1 MVSLLFIFSICW
13 QRSLSV
19 PLSEF
24 YPFGP
29 DVDSTIGPTLDGSSN
44 ATVDIEFPFYDN
56 IYSSLFVR
64 RISYW
69 PILITDIFSLG

>member
-1 MVSLLFIFSICW
+1 MCW

-24 YPFGP
+24 YSFGP

-44 ATVDIEFPFYDN
+44 ATMDIEFPFYDN

-64 RISYW
+64 RISYM
-69 PILITDIFSLG
+69 PVQLLIFLWLG